1 MPAAAKPKRRQSADP
16 FSRTSLDQQVSHVL
30 PLYFQTFV
38 ILQQQIKE
46 GLWPATAPIPSEN
59 ELAERFGV
67 SRVTIRKAMA
77 LLEKQ
82 NYVLR
87 QRGRGTYVNE
97 AVVERDRRSNFSGLL
112 ENILNFQQH
121 TTVKILSFGKVAA
134 TDAAAEQLLLKP
146 GEEVLR
152 VVRIRS
158 DGRTPI
164 SHVTGFVPYPEAER
178 LKREDLGN
186 STIISCLEATGL
198 RASSAEQGLSA
209 TLADAE
215 IARLMKIE
223 VGAPLISMWRTVK
236 DLKDRPIEYMRTLYR
251 PDRYE
256 YRVVLSRDSVSHS
269 PRWSEVG

>member
-1 MPAAAKPKRRQSADP
+1 MPPQAKPKRRQTADS
-16 FSRTSLDQQVSHVL
+16 FSRSTLDQQVSHVL

-46 GLWPATAPIPSEN
+46 GLWPATAPILSEN

-82 NYVLR
+82 NYIVR

-97 AVVERDRRSNFSGLL
+97 AVVERDRRTNFSGLL
-112 ENILNFQQH
+112 ENILDFQQR
-121 TTVKILSFGKVAA
+121 TTVKILSFGKVTAPEA
-134 TDAAAEQLLLKP
+134 VAKRLQLKV
-146 GEEVLR
+146 GDDVLR

-164 SHVTGFVPYPEAER
+164 SHVTGYVPYPEADLLNKAE
-178 LKREDLGN
+178 LGN
-186 STIISCLEATGL
+186 NTLISSLEAAGL

-215 IARLMKIE
+215 LSGLLKIE
-223 VGAPLISMWRTVK
+223 IGAPLISMWRTVK
-236 DLKDRPIEYMRTLYR
+236 DLSDRPIEHMRTLYR

-256 YRVVLSRDSVSHS
+256 YRVVLSRDAVSQS